1 MDEEEEFFS
10 LKLVYNKSDVLE
22 YVALNGKSME
32 LFDVIDEDG
41 NKTGQVKERGV
52 AHRDGTLHSTVH
64 IWIVR
69 PNQESGYDILLQK
82 RSECKD
88 SNPGAYDI
96 SSAGH
101 VSAGDE
107 LMESALREM
116 KEELGIHA
124 REDQLQFIGT
134 HRGQF
139 EAEFHGKPFRDNER
153 STVYL
158 YREPVDIKNL
168 KLQESE
174 VEEVIWMDFEECR
187 KGIVDGTLPN
197 CIYEGEFQMVGK
209 ALGIE

>member
-1 MDEEEEFFS
+1 MTF
-10 LKLVYNKSDVLE
+10 
-22 YVALNGKSME
+22 
-32 LFDVIDEDG
+32 
-41 NKTGQVKERGV
+41 
-52 AHRDGTLHSTVH
+52 
-64 IWIVR
+64 
-69 PNQESGYDILLQK
+69 
-82 RSECKD
+82 
-88 SNPGAYDI
+88 

-197 CIYEGEFQMVGK
+197 CIYEGEFRW
-209 ALGIE
+209 

>member
-1 MDEEEEFFS
+1 
-10 LKLVYNKSDVLE
+10 
-22 YVALNGKSME
+22 
-32 LFDVIDEDG
+32 
-41 NKTGQVKERGV
+41 
-52 AHRDGTLHSTVH
+52 
-64 IWIVR
+64 
-69 PNQESGYDILLQK
+69 
-82 RSECKD
+82 
-88 SNPGAYDI
+88 
-96 SSAGH
+96 
-101 VSAGDE
+101 
-107 LMESALREM
+107 M

-187 KGIVDGTLPN
+187 KGIVDDTLPN